1 MESGSDDDFQSVVG
15 DVPPSPS
22 GSDRS
27 GSSRV
32 LASGRAGS
40 WGGML
45 SPMERVRNAEQ
56 VCCGQLISYRPAGAR
71 PYAIKQLLGA
81 KQHVHTLLN
90 ALSWLLIQRN

>member
-1 MESGSDDDFQSVVG
+1 MILGEAMESGSDDDFQSVVG

-32 LASGRAGS
+32 LESGCGGS

-45 SPMERVRNAEQ
+45 SPMERVRKGEQ
-56 VCCGQLISYRPAGAR
+56 V
-71 PYAIKQLLGA
+71 
-81 KQHVHTLLN
+81 
-90 ALSWLLIQRN
+90 